1 MNKQALLKRIEN
13 LEAKLDGLNTETLE
27 EILSKWF
34 EILEAI
40 LLDDELAETVFS
52 LSNGFD
58 FKRFRDDRAYRQQ
71 IKAIVSGGDCDDG

>member
-52 LSNGFD
+52 ETIEPTAS
-58 FKRFRDDRAYRQQ
+58 R
-71 IKAIVSGGDCDDG
+71 